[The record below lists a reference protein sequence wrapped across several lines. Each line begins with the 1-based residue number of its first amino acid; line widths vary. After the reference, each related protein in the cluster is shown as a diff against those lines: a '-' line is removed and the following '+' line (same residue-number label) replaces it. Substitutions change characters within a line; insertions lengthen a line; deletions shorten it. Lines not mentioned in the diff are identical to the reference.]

1 MASTLPKRRSIR
13 LQGYDYSQ
21 AGCYFVTICTHE
33 RKHYFGEIVGATLC
47 GRPNNPHKMIEKW
60 LLELENKYADVT
72 IGPYVVMPN
81 HVHLMI
87 CKSNTQL
94 GDRIGTHTGDHMG
107 KHTGDHIG
115 SPLQD
120 VVGWFKT
127 MTTNEYIRDVKNGL
141 YEPFNKKLWQR
152 NYYEHIIR
160 DERDFLRI
168 AEYIEKNPIT
178 WDRDSLNGGF
188 PHA

>member
-1 MASTLPKRRSIR
+1 
-13 LQGYDYSQ
+13 
-21 AGCYFVTICTHE
+21 
-33 RKHYFGEIVGATLC
+33 
-47 GRPNNPHKMIEKW
+47 
-60 LLELENKYADVT
+60 
-72 IGPYVVMPN
+72 MPN

-127 MTTNEYIRDVKNGL
+127 MTMNEYIRDVKNGL

-152 NYYEHIIR
+152 NYYEHIVR

-178 WDRDSLNGGF
+178 WDRDSLNGGL